1 MNNLS
6 KLLDNGT
13 IQIKKVNFNQSSKK
27 TAKNLKQY
35 FKQPKYK
42 KKSFRNKDKS
52 KSPKIIIKKQQ
63 ADPVIK
69 TNKKKKVNKVVP
81 QKKINRSI
89 DSILNKPEKPEKPE
103 TLEKPEKPLTP
114 KTKIKSKKKPRSLR
128 KKKSKSKKK
137 IKTSDMVK
145 ELNNKGLYVTGKNK
159 RLIHDMYKYMMN
171 DEIRIKIS

>member
-35 FKQPKYK
+35 LKQPKYK

-63 ADPVIK
+63 ADPVVK

-81 QKKINRSI
+81 QKKINHSI
-89 DSILNKPEKPEKPE
+89 DSILNKPEEPNK
-103 TLEKPEKPLTP
+103 LEKPEKPPTP
-114 KTKIKSKKKPRSLR
+114 KTKLKSKKKPRSLR
-128 KKKSKSKKK
+128 KKSKSKKK